1 MFCFPLVA
9 AALAQPR
16 WEGEWGLGAQLE
28 PHTCAQE
35 SRKEAELG
43 ESVPSQPQR
52 WLTGK
57 DKRRCC
63 PGCWGS
69 LKTQLPPARAEHS
82 VAQKAPGY
90 FTQHQHETGWDA
102 PNKAPGLSVSAQ
114 ANTWTKHIDLF
125 FFLPPFL
132 TVSEAE
138 EVPKCKEKWQADP
151 ALTPLPPQVAPTLLR
166 KPEGKRKKEIFRG
179 TTFSAP

>member
-1 MFCFPLVA
+1 MWLLPWHSRAGKGNGVWEHNLNPTRVPRRAGRKPNWVNRSHPSHNDGSQARTRGDAAQVA
-9 AALAQPR
+9 
-16 WEGEWGLGAQLE
+16 GD
-28 PHTCAQE
+28 
-35 SRKEAELG
+35 
-43 ESVPSQPQR
+43 PSKPSCQ
-52 WLTGK
+52 
-57 DKRRCC
+57 
-63 PGCWGS
+63 
-69 LKTQLPPARAEHS
+69 PARAEHS